1 MNPETAAKMTIMSF
15 MWGRNAEKTVSS
27 WSTKRPARSR
37 GCVSGRGGPSLCCM
51 VKKVFLLLSWK
62 LLGKLWQIVSYDPT
76 MREQFPG
83 CELLFRR
90 WCCATRRTAT
100 SGKIR
105 ENVGMRIKKKFTSY
119 WYIYFIGWRISRFLF
134 QPGPKRM
141 TAHIKGFGRK
151 RQTNP
156 INVIVHP

>member
-1 MNPETAAKMTIMSF
+1 
-15 MWGRNAEKTVSS
+15 
-27 WSTKRPARSR
+27 
-37 GCVSGRGGPSLCCM
+37 M

-90 WCCATRRTAT
+90 KDGATRRTAT

-105 ENVGMRIKKKFTSY
+105 ENVDMRIKKI
-119 WYIYFIGWRISRFLF
+119 YIILIHLF
-134 QPGPKRM
+134 HRLANLALSLPAGSK
-141 TAHIKGFGRK
+141 AHDSPYQR
-151 RQTNP
+151 
-156 INVIVHP
+156 VW